1 VPRVAAPGKPVE
13 FAQPTVLTKGR
24 RRGGNKGESGNGKCR
39 SVVPSDPARSSCY
52 HGVANMTP
60 AQRRPNVVV
69 LGGGS
74 WGTTIASICA
84 RRGPTLQWVRAEA
97 TAKDINEITATGAIS
112 ATMSC

>member
-1 VPRVAAPGKPVE
+1 MPRVAALGKPVE

-24 RRGGNKGESGNGKCR
+24 RRSGYKGESEKGKWR
-39 SVVPSDPARSSCY
+39 GIVPSDPGRSSRH

-60 AQRRPNVVV
+60 AQRQPNVVV

-84 RRGPTLQWVRAEA
+84 RRGPTLQWVRSEA
-97 TAKDINEITATGAIS
+97 TAKDINENP
-112 ATMSC
+112 